1 MFKKAKNRLVK
12 DKKMFIILFILSL
25 IFIVYNV
32 FFRGDGTLA
41 LSKYGSR
48 GSEVTQ
54 IQTKLKRWGYY
65 TGNIDGIYGS
75 QTLAAVKYFQRKNG
89 LKVDGIAGTKTLQ
102 AMGIYTSSS
111 SSSSSANNSSNLN
124 LLARLVY
131 GEARGEPYT
140 GQVAVAAVVLNRV
153 KNSSF
158 PNTVSGVIYQAG
170 AFSVVSDGQINLTPN
185 QTAYNAARD
194 ALNGWDPSYGSI
206 YYFNPNTATSSWI
219 WSRPHVITIGN
230 HRFCK

>member
-1 MFKKAKNRLVK
+1 MFKKIK
-12 DKKMFIILFILSL
+12 DKTDKKIIIILLVLSL
-25 IFIVYNV
+25 IFILYNV
-32 FFRGDGTLA
+32 FFRNNEVMA

-48 GSEVTQ
+48 GDEVIQ

-65 TGNIDGIYGS
+65 KGSIDGIYGS
-75 QTLAAVKYFQRKNG
+75 QTLSAVKYFQRKNG
-89 LKVDGIAGTKTLQ
+89 LTADGIAGTKTLQ
-102 AMGIYTSSS
+102 AMGIYTSSTGS
-111 SSSSSANNSSNLN
+111 NSSANNSSNLN
-124 LLARLVY
+124 LLAKLVY
-131 GEARGEPYT
+131 AEARGEPYA

-153 KNSSF
+153 KSSSF
-158 PNTVSGVIYQAG
+158 PNTVAGVIYQPG
-170 AFSVVSDGQINLTPN
+170 AFSVVNDGQINLSPN

-219 WSRPHVITIGN
+219 WSRPYVITIGN